1 MTLLSALA
9 VVVVS
14 EGVHVDDLIVH
25 LLHSF
30 RFVASIK
37 KEGGIVFFA
46 LHRKMAD
53 CGATGSALD
62 RVTRVLGG
70 ANGGGGAHGV
80 VGLAGL
86 LTTTT
91 HHSSTTNPQ
100 AVLLLPS
107 APPEYLP
114 QLSDRFQKPPPPGQL
129 YHGEG
134 DFRVPS
140 YMMSTTT
147 TPVGARILQESAP
160 PAATTMQSSSSFQTA
175 NLFTPPQHQPQHHH
189 QQAAVMMMMQQP
201 PAMMMSPAAAMP
213 HQHHTMMMQ
222 MQMQQQH
229 AMMGAMLQQQQQM
242 KQQRE
247 QQQQHQQQQHQQVGG
262 VEGSARP
269 VSIEELSQAWKEA
282 VVTNTDTGEAYYDPP
297 QQEQGTAAAKPA
309 SIEELSQAWWEANA
323 TEEQEGDW
331 QTAVANELGDFY
343 GLDEWGHPAHYQF
356 HNQPP
361 LSNINESIKD
371 WWKEG
376 MRHFTAGD
384 LTEAIH
390 AFEMELQLNSTD
402 HAQAWL
408 MLGRCH
414 AEQDMD
420 REAIL
425 CLEQSVEVDPYHVP
439 SRLALGVSYVNEL
452 DHDKALAQLKA
463 WVTHHPQLSS
473 LTTTATTVLT
483 PPMADIYGDGS
494 VAQSPFEEVQQLLLH
509 ALENSINAATGG
521 GQADHNT
528 LADIYTALGVVY
540 NVSRDYDAAIA
551 SFRAALSHR
560 PANDDYQLYNKLGAT
575 MANHNLSDEALEQ
588 YRQALAIRPK
598 YARAWLN
605 TAISHANLQHYVEAS
620 TCYLQALTL
629 NPAATH
635 CWSYLRVSI
644 HCAERDD
651 LIPLVMERNL
661 QALRSAFGMPN
672 E

>member
-1 MTLLSALA
+1 
-9 VVVVS
+9 
-14 EGVHVDDLIVH
+14 
-25 LLHSF
+25 
-30 RFVASIK
+30 
-37 KEGGIVFFA
+37 
-46 LHRKMAD
+46 
-53 CGATGSALD
+53 
-62 RVTRVLGG
+62 
-70 ANGGGGAHGV
+70 
-80 VGLAGL
+80 
-86 LTTTT
+86 
-91 HHSSTTNPQ
+91 
-100 AVLLLPS
+100 
-107 APPEYLP
+107 
-114 QLSDRFQKPPPPGQL
+114 
-129 YHGEG
+129 
-134 DFRVPS
+134 
-140 YMMSTTT
+140 
-147 TPVGARILQESAP
+147 
-160 PAATTMQSSSSFQTA
+160 
-175 NLFTPPQHQPQHHH
+175 
-189 QQAAVMMMMQQP
+189 
-201 PAMMMSPAAAMP
+201 
-213 HQHHTMMMQ
+213 

-247 QQQQHQQQQHQQVGG
+247 LQQQQQRELQQQQQQQVGG
-262 VEGSARP
+262 VEGTARP
-269 VSIEELSQAWKEA
+269 VSIEQLSQAWKEA
-282 VVTNTDTGEAYYDPP
+282 VVANTDTTRDPPP
-297 QQEQGTAAAKPA
+297 QQQQDGAAKPA

-343 GLDEWGHPAHYQF
+343 GLDEWGHPAQYQF

-361 LSNINESIKD
+361 LSNINEPIMD
-371 WWKEG
+371 WWQEG

-473 LTTTATTVLT
+473 LTTTTTTVLT
-483 PPMADIYGDGS
+483 PPTADIYGDGS
-494 VAQSPFEEVQQLLLH
+494 STQSPFEEVQQLLLH

-605 TAISHANLQHYVEAS
+605 TAISHANLQHYVDAS
-620 TCYLQALTL
+620 TCYLQTLTL

-644 HCAERDD
+644 HCAERDE